1 MRNYWFIILIFLTG
15 GLLDAGNQIERQ
27 NPEKDNLR
35 SNSTLQSN
43 ETKVDAATGAVRYIY
58 KENFLPVSTNP
69 QNAARE
75 YLQAKA
81 SALGIDPELKSLQWL
96 KTNRSPGGAHVIYRQ
111 QLAGIPVFQSE
122 IVVTINKLNKVS
134 FLSSEYRPQIS
145 LKNKIA
151 SVTRDRAIELA
162 REYLKVTG
170 TLLGPE
176 SATLMIFES
185 ADRGA
190 ELSWRVS
197 LPVTEPFGDWDVFV
211 NAEDGRIIHVKNRV
225 MYGNAA
231 DGQGMIWDPDPI
243 TTANIGYGGNFADN
257 LDSTNLDLDNQR
269 AQVVL
274 KDLTYENG
282 LYKLKGPYAV
292 LKDFENPV
300 DVFPELPDSSA
311 FNFTRNQQAFEAVM
325 AYYHIDAST
334 RRLVELGFEIPEQDS
349 FKVDPHGLRGDDN
362 SHYIPSQNYVAF
374 GEGGIDDAEDA
385 DVIWH
390 EHAHSFQTNFG
401 PSDMSYTG
409 ETLSLQEG
417 ASDYWAAS
425 HSRTVNDYDWGM
437 VFNWDSGNGQIWRG
451 RRCDTDLRYPEDYVP
466 EHEGGQIWSSA
477 LMKIWQDL
485 GRDVTDALFL
495 QTHFLWGISPGMQD
509 AAQAFIQADQMLFNG
524 AHLPVILD
532 HFEFH
537 GLINSDDY
545 FPEIIHTPQK
555 DTEDEVGPYLIT
567 AEITQKLYGLDS
579 TRILLVYGYGGLT
592 DTLVMIPTGNINE
605 FSASIPGLSKS
616 VEINYYIAAAD
627 TAGWISYS
635 PENAPDDFYSFHT
648 GTDLTPPVIV
658 HKALYNQPTLTWP
671 AVVSAEVTDNLGV
684 DSVFCDYYSNDST
697 ITGLFPLLPVGDNLF
712 ESPFPFDTTEIN
724 VGDRIFYRLTARD
737 LSVSKNE
744 SFSPDSG
751 YYSFELMESKGR
763 ILLIDDDPVSQK
775 AVTAKGAVVRAKDS
789 YGKSSDSMN
798 DWLLASGYLVEKA
811 DVETALGIDFS
822 AFDLIVSSSGAN
834 GDPLASSDYR
844 SKLEGWVQNSSH
856 KLLIEGGE
864 VGYAVHGENTTPV
877 YPAFAANVL
886 HTEEWMNDPT
896 DPLVLSGGYKNHPVV
911 TLPDALPD
919 TISMTYDDLNSGWYD
934 QDAMRPASDAYLIY
948 KAWFQNY
955 AGLII
960 FDDDTDSTSAQII
973 YMAFNLAAVADGQ
986 IAAKLFGNAVEY
998 LLTDGDIPVAINDEA
1013 PQIPAA
1019 YQLDQNYP
1027 NPFNPVTTIRY
1038 KIPTKT
1044 NVTLEIFD
1052 VLGRKTRTL
1061 VNQKQNA
1068 GQYEIQWNG
1077 IDDRGRESASGV
1089 YFYRLSAG
1097 DFIQIRKMI
1106 FLK

>member
-1 MRNYWFIILIFLTG
+1 MKKYWFIILFFLACG
-15 GLLDAGNQIERQ
+15 MLNAGNQSARQ
-27 NPEKDNLR
+27 YAEKDNLKR
-35 SNSTLQSN
+35 NSTLQSGDI
-43 ETKVDAATGAVRYIY
+43 KVDAVTGAVRYIY

-81 SALGIDPELKSLQWL
+81 SALGIDDDLKSIQWL
-96 KTNRSPGGAHVIYRQ
+96 KTNKSPGGTHVIFRQ
-111 QLAGIPVFQSE
+111 QAAGIPVFQSE
-122 IVVTINKLNKVS
+122 LVVTINKSNRVS
-134 FLSSEYRPQIS
+134 FLSSSYRPQIS
-145 LKNKIA
+145 IKNKIA
-151 SVTRDRAIELA
+151 SITQARAIELA

-170 TLLGPE
+170 ISLGPE
-176 SATLMIFES
+176 SARLMIFES
-185 ADRGA
+185 SDRGA

-225 MYGNAA
+225 MYGSAA

-269 AQVVL
+269 VQVVL

-325 AYYHIDAST
+325 VYYHIDAST

-349 FKVDPHGLRGDDN
+349 FKVDPHGLYGDDN

-409 ETLSLQEG
+409 ETMSLQEG

-425 HSRTVNDYDWGM
+425 HSRTVNEYNWGM

-466 EHEGGQIWSSA
+466 EHDGGQIWSSA
-477 LMKIWQDL
+477 LMKIWWDL

-509 AAQAFIQADQMLFNG
+509 AAQAFIQSDQLLFNG
-524 AHLPVILD
+524 SHLPVILD

-545 FPEIIHTPQK
+545 FPEIVHTPHK
-555 DTEDEVGPYLIT
+555 DTENEEGPYNIT
-567 AEITQKLYGLDS
+567 AEINQKLYGLDS
-579 TRILLVYGYGGLT
+579 TRIRVICGYGGLT
-592 DTLVMIPTGNINE
+592 DTLVMTPTWNINE
-605 FSASIPGLSKS
+605 FSASIPGLSQS
-616 VEINYYIAAAD
+616 VEIRYYIEAAD
-627 TAGWISYS
+627 TAGWISYN
-635 PENAPDDFYSFHT
+635 PENAPDNFYSFRT

-658 HKALYNQPTLTWP
+658 HKALYNQPMITWP
-671 AVVSAEVTDNLGV
+671 AVVSAEVSDNLGV
-684 DSVFCDYYSNDST
+684 DSVLCAYYVNDSSV
-697 ITGLFPLLPVGDNLF
+697 GDQFPLLPSGGNLY
-712 ESPFPFDTTEIN
+712 ESPFPLDTMAVN
-724 VGDRIFYRLTARD
+724 LGDSIFYRIIARD
-737 LSVSKNE
+737 QASAKNE
-744 SFSPDSG
+744 SFSPDTG
-751 YYSFELMESKGR
+751 YHSFELVESRGR
-763 ILLIDDDPVSQK
+763 ILVIDDDPVSQK
-775 AVTAKGAVVRAKDS
+775 VVSEKGAIVREKDS
-789 YGKSSDSMN
+789 YGKSANSMN
-798 DWLLASGYLVEKA
+798 DWLAASGYLVEKA
-811 DVETALGIDFS
+811 DVETTIGIDFS
-822 AFDLIVSSSGAN
+822 SYDLIISSSGAN
-834 GDPLASSDYR
+834 GDPVANPDYR
-844 SKLEGWVQNSSH
+844 SKLEGWVQNSTH
-856 KLLIEGGE
+856 KLIIEGGE
-864 VGYAVHGENTTPV
+864 VGYVVHGENTAPD
-877 YPAFAANVL
+877 YPDFAANVL
-886 HTEEWMNDPT
+886 HTAEWMNDPT
-896 DPLVLSGGYKNHPVV
+896 DPLVLSEGFKNHPVV
-911 TLPDALPD
+911 TFPDALPD
-919 TISMTYDDLNSGWYD
+919 SISMMYDELNSGWYD
-934 QDAMRPASDAYLIY
+934 QDAMRPASDAYIIY

-973 YMAFNLAAVADGQ
+973 YMAFNLAAVADEQ
-986 IAAKLFGNAVEY
+986 IAAGLIGNAVDY
-998 LLTDGDIPVAINDEA
+998 LLTDGDIPVAINNLPA
-1013 PQIPAA
+1013 QIPVS
-1019 YQLDQNYP
+1019 YRLDQNYP

-1038 KIPTKT
+1038 KIPQKTK
-1044 NVTLEIFD
+1044 VKLEIFD
-1052 VLGRKTRTL
+1052 VLGRKIRTL

-1077 IDDRGRESASGV
+1077 IDHLGRESASGV
-1089 YFYRLSAG
+1089 YFYRFSAG